1 MQRSPSSKFQIIFV
15 FFLATI
21 LLTGC
26 ATLPLPTPSDRIGE
40 TGSLGSCAEF
50 FASLDQSIKI
60 AKVIDPGAFRVKK
73 YPYLRVD
80 RFAASFRTEV
90 NNKAAFAA
98 WTDRMQTL
106 DQDARQY
113 EIANLPD
120 SAVAELAS
128 VNDRAGL
135 NSKVVACGDLLKVAD
150 LQNDENREALGNSVS
165 VPDDYITLRRV
176 LGIYPF
182 TSMFVYSGVSNWH
195 AEARK
200 TYSPEPPLDWQA
212 IRYVPAPKKT
222 DFSSASQIVL
232 SAKRDALGIPMY
244 AAEERETLFQMYAP
258 VWEIQYQGDDDRIGT
273 PYWTDKG
280 ALRVNT
286 DEPATYTLLSF
297 TRFGKEI
304 LTQLNYII
312 WFPSRPKKGAFDIL
326 GGILDGVN
334 YRVTLDNTGEPLL
347 YETVHNCGCYYKA
360 YPTHRLQVRDKIEY
374 AEPPLILEAPE
385 VNPSMDFMT
394 IAMETRTHLVQHL
407 YPLARKLQPAATAY
421 SLADYGQLRSLHY
434 LEGDRRSMFGQD
446 SIAPGS
452 KRLERFILW
461 PMGVHSPGAM
471 RQWGRHAVA
480 FVGRRHFDDPFYMD
494 RMFVKT
500 GSSRHDEM
508 EKQ

>member
-15 FFLATI
+15 LLLSAI
-21 LLTGC
+21 LLSGC

-50 FASLDQSIKI
+50 FASLDQRIEK
-60 AKVIDPGAFRVKK
+60 AKVIDSGAFRVKK

-80 RFAASFRTEV
+80 RFVASFRAEV
-90 NNKAAFAA
+90 HNNAAFKA
-98 WTDRMQTL
+98 WTDRMQAL
-106 DQDARQY
+106 DQDARHY
-113 EIANLPD
+113 EIANLPN
-120 SAVAELAS
+120 SAVDGLAS
-128 VNDRAGL
+128 ANDRVGL
-135 NSKVVACGDLLKVAD
+135 NSKVVTCGDLLKAAD
-150 LQNDENREALGNSVS
+150 LQNAENQKALSKSVS

-182 TSMFVYSGVSNWH
+182 TSMFVYSGVTNWH
-195 AEARK
+195 AKVRK
-200 TYSPEPPLDWQA
+200 TYSPEPPVDWRTT
-212 IRYVPAPKKT
+212 RYVPSPKRT
-222 DFSSASQIVL
+222 DLSSANRIVA
-232 SAKRDALGIPMY
+232 SANRDALGIPMY
-244 AAEERETLFQMYAP
+244 TAEEQKTLFRLYAP
-258 VWEIQYQGDDDRIGT
+258 VWEIQYQGDDDRIGA
-273 PYWTDKG
+273 PYWTEKD

-286 DEPATYTLLSF
+286 DEPVTYTILSF

-312 WFPSRPKKGAFDIL
+312 WLPSRPKEGAFDIL

-334 YRVTLDNTGEPLL
+334 YRVTLDDTGEPLI
-347 YETVHNCGCYYKA
+347 YETMHNCGCYYKA
-360 YPTHRLQVRDKIEY
+360 YPTHRLQVRDKNEY
-374 AEPPLILEAPE
+374 AEPPLILEAPDI
-385 VNPSMDFMT
+385 NPSTDIMT
-394 IAMETRTHLVQHL
+394 VAMESRSHFVQHL
-407 YPLARKLQPAATAY
+407 YPLSRKLQPATTVY
-421 SLADYGQLRSLHY
+421 SLVDYGQLRSLPY

-494 RMFVKT
+494 KMFVKT
-500 GSSRHDEM
+500 RE
-508 EKQ
+508 